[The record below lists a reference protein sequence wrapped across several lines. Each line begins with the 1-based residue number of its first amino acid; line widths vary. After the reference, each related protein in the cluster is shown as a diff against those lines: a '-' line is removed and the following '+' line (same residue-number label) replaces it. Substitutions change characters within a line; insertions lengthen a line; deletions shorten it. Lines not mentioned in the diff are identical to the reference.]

1 MYFER
6 LEIENYGPLKSLDI
20 NFPFSDAE
28 KSKPKPL
35 VIVGKNGS
43 GKSIFLSHLVNTLI
57 EAKAPLY
64 PNTEVQNGRVYKL
77 RSSRYITFDQQ
88 YAFMKL
94 HLSNGLKF
102 YEWILSCLKKDFKNS
117 YQYTPAR
124 QEWEEIPDEENSV
137 VRNNF
142 PQKYDEIKKLVDS
155 NCNLYFPPNRFEEPG
170 WLNQSNLLSKPEHT
184 DKIRIKDESERNIIC
199 HSPLKTNMNW
209 FFDLLLDRELYEK
222 KIDDIPYP
230 IPIQNEKTIEIDSSW
245 KIRTFQ
251 GYEGTSDTVYSEVV
265 KLLQVILKDKNV
277 RFGLGTRQ
285 SRHISIM
292 RGENVFVPHLF
303 QLSTGETALLNLF
316 LSIIRDFD
324 ISDGDLASLKSITGI
339 VIVDE
344 IDAHL
349 HTELQYEILPEL
361 ISLFPK
367 VQFIIT
373 THSPVF
379 LLGLEKKFGQE
390 GFEIRELP
398 GADVIST
405 ERFSEFENAYWAF
418 VETER
423 FQSNVKDEIL
433 NSQKPIIFVEGEYDM
448 RYIKK
453 AAEFLNKGNLLSQ
466 IEIRPAGGFGTLDNI
481 WKCSKWSDP
490 RLEGKKIML
499 LYDCDTDKTNTDQN
513 NFFKRIIPKND
524 SNPIS
529 EGIEN
534 LFPETTIDKVEH
546 HNSAFIDIKPGGQGR
561 EGGEEITIQRRKSI
575 NKDRKGNMCNWLC
588 ENGDKDDFS
597 NFITIYELIERLLS
611 LSADN

>member
-1 MYFER
+1 MYFEK
-6 LEIENYGPLKSLDI
+6 LEIENYGPLKSLEI
-20 NFPFSDAE
+20 SFPFSDAE

-64 PNTEVQNGRVYKL
+64 PNTEVQNGKVYKL
-77 RSSRYITFDQQ
+77 RGPHYITSGEH

-94 HLSNGLKF
+94 HLSNGLEF
-102 YEWILSCLKKDFKNS
+102 YEWILSCLKKEFESS
-117 YQYTPAR
+117 YKYIPER
-124 QEWEEIPDEENSV
+124 KEWTEIPDEENSAIK
-137 VRNNF
+137 NNCL
-142 PQKYDEIKKLVDS
+142 QKHDELKKLVDS
-155 NCNLYFPPNRFEEPG
+155 SCILYFPPNRFEEPG
-170 WLNQSNLLSKPEHT
+170 WLNKSNLLSKPEHT
-184 DKIRIKDESERNIIC
+184 DKNRIQGESKRNILC
-199 HSPLKTNMNW
+199 HSPLKANMNW
-209 FFDLLLDRELYEK
+209 LFDLLLDRELYEMQIFNDFHMDHNGT
-222 KIDDIPYP
+222 KIP
-230 IPIQNEKTIEIDSSW
+230 IPLPVFLGYKGTAY
-245 KIRTFQ
+245 KI
-251 GYEGTSDTVYSEVV
+251 YEETVR
-265 KLLQVILKDKNV
+265 LLQIILKDKNT
-277 RFGLGTRQ
+277 RFGIGNRQ
-285 SRHISIM
+285 SRRMSIM
-292 RGENVFVPHLF
+292 RGKNTVVPHIF
-303 QLSTGETALLNLF
+303 QLSTGETALLNIF
-316 LSIIRDFD
+316 LSIVRDFD
-324 ISDGDLASLKSITGI
+324 ISDGVLTSLESITGI

-349 HTELQYEILPEL
+349 HTQLQYEVLPEL
-361 ISLFPK
+361 ISLFPR

-379 LLGLEKKFGQE
+379 LLGLKNKFGQE

-405 ERFSEFENAYWAF
+405 ERFSEFENAYRAF

-423 FQSNVKDEIL
+423 FQNNVKDEIL
-433 NSQKPIIFVEGEYDM
+433 NSQKPIVFVEGEYDKK
-448 RYIKK
+448 YIEK

-499 LYDCDTDKTNTDQN
+499 LYDCDTDKTEVDKN
-513 NFFKRIIPKND
+513 NFFKRIIPKNY

-546 HNSAFIDIKPGGQGR
+546 HNSAFIDIDPERTGR
-561 EGGEEITIQRRKSI
+561 QRGKEINIPRTRSI
-575 NKDRKGNMCNWLC
+575 NKDEKGNMCNWLC
-588 ENGDKDDFS
+588 ENGDETDFS
-597 NFITIYELIERLLS
+597 KFETVFKIIEEVLS
-611 LSADN
+611 LFGVD